1 MIVLDKLMLW
11 LCLWTYYKVLIK
23 NTNYNLLSKII
34 RIYYRII
41 YTKGINLIEDLIED
55 QLLLKIIQSR
65 NRRDSEYN
73 ILRNANLSNAE
84 NSAAEI

>member
-1 MIVLDKLMLW
+1 MIVVGKLMLL
-11 LCLWTYYKVLIK
+11 LCLWIYYKVLIK

-41 YTKGINLIEDLIED
+41 YTKGVNLIEDLIED

-65 NRRDSEYN
+65 NRRDSDIISCEMRIYR
-73 ILRNANLSNAE
+73 ILR
-84 NSAAEI
+84 I

>member
-1 MIVLDKLMLW
+1 MLL
-11 LCLWTYYKVLIK
+11 LCLWTYYKVLTK

-41 YTKGINLIEDLIED
+41 YTKGVNLIEDLIED

-65 NRRDSEYN
+65 NRRDSEY